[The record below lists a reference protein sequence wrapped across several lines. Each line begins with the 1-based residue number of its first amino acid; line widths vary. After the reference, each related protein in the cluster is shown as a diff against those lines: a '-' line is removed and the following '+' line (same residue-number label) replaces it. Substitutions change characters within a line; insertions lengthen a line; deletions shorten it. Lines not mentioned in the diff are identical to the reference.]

1 MDECIFCKIANG
13 EVPAAVVYEDE
24 QTMAFMDI
32 GQVNPGHVIVAVK
45 PHIRDIYTLTDEMAA
60 AFFQTAARVAR
71 AVKKAMQP
79 EGVTLLQANE
89 EVGFQ
94 TVFHL
99 HLHVLPR
106 HPDDG
111 VTLTWPAKNPAPGRP
126 KTRPWKSSTAWRNR
140 SRRPYRTRG
149 LNPLHE

>member
-1 MDECIFCKIANG
+1 MEDCIFCKIASG
-13 EVPAAVVYEDE
+13 EAAAAIVYEDE
-24 QTMAFMDI
+24 HTMAFMDI

-45 PHIRDIYTLTDEMAA
+45 PHIPDIYTLTDDMAA
-60 AFFQTAARVAR
+60 AFFRTAARVAR

-79 EGVTLLQANE
+79 EGMTLLQANE
-89 EVGFQ
+89 KVGFQ

-111 VTLTWPAKNPAPGRP
+111 VTLTWPAKNPGMDELERLAQQV
-126 KTRPWKSSTAWRNR
+126 KVA
-140 SRRPYRTRG
+140 
-149 LNPLHE
+149 L

>member
-89 EVGFQ
+89 EVGVQ

-111 VTLTWPAKNPAPGRP
+111 VTLTWPAKNPAVEELDRLAQQVKAAISHPG
-126 KTRPWKSSTAWRNR
+126 T
-140 SRRPYRTRG
+140 
-149 LNPLHE
+149 

>member
-111 VTLTWPAKNPAPGRP
+111 VTLTWPAKNPAMEELDRLAQQVKAAISHPG
-126 KTRPWKSSTAWRNR
+126 T
-140 SRRPYRTRG
+140 
-149 LNPLHE
+149 